1 MKEPKFELSKKE
13 LNLIRFYNG
22 LDTIIWRIKSQL
34 EKAENSTTNKTISSV
49 DFYKDQLKLMKGV
62 EKRMN
67 KFFYPEDFNEEG
79 E

>member
-1 MKEPKFELSKKE
+1 METKFELSKKE

-34 EKAENSTTNKTISSV
+34 EKAEKRAKDKGMRSV
-49 DFYKDQLKLMKGV
+49 DFHKDQLKLMKGV

-67 KFFYPEDFNEEG
+67 KFLYPEDYDEE
-79 E
+79 

>member
-22 LDTIIWRIKSQL
+22 LDTIIWRIKTQL
-34 EKAENSTTNKTISSV
+34 EKAENSATNKTTSSV

-62 EKRMN
+62 QKRMD
-67 KFFYPEDFNEEG
+67 KFFHPEDYDEE
-79 E
+79 

>member
-1 MKEPKFELSKKE
+1 METKFELTKKE

-22 LDTIIWRIKSQL
+22 LDTVIWRIKSNL
-34 EKAENSTTNKTISSV
+34 EKAENRATDKTMSSV
-49 DFYKDQLKLMKGV
+49 NFYRDQLKLMKGV

>member
-1 MKEPKFELSKKE
+1 MENKFELTKKE

-22 LDTIIWRIKSQL
+22 LDTVIWRIKSNL
-34 EKAENSTTNKTISSV
+34 EKAENRATDKTMSSV
-49 DFYKDQLKLMKGV
+49 NFYRDQLKLMKGV

>member
-1 MKEPKFELSKKE
+1 METKFELSKKE

>member
-34 EKAENSTTNKTISSV
+34 EKAEKRAKDKGMRSV
-49 DFYKDQLKLMKGV
+49 DFHKDQLKLMKGV

-67 KFFYPEDFNEEG
+67 KFLYPEDYDEE
-79 E
+79 

>member
-1 MKEPKFELSKKE
+1 METKFELSKKE

-34 EKAENSTTNKTISSV
+34 EKAENNATNKTISSV

>member
-62 EKRMN
+62 QKRMD
-67 KFFYPEDFNEEG
+67 KFFHPEDYYEE
-79 E
+79 

>member
-22 LDTIIWRIKSQL
+22 LDSVIWRIEEQL
-34 EKAENSTTNKTISSV
+34 EKAENRATDKTKSSV
-49 DFYKDQLKLMKGV
+49 DFYRDQLKLMKGV

-67 KFFYPEDFNEEG
+67 KFFYPEDYD
-79 E
+79 